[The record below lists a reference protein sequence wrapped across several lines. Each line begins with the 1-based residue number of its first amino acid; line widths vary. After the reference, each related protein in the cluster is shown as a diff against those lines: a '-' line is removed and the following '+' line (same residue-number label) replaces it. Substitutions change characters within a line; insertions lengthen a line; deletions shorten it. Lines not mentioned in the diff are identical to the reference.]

1 MAMDLYGQERWILE
15 RHNAM
20 IQSAEARFRREG
32 WQPQGRMAERVA
44 AGLRRLADRIDGRQP
59 AKFWIY
65 PG

>member
-1 MAMDLYGQERWILE
+1 MDVDLYGQERWILE

>member
-1 MAMDLYGQERWILE
+1 MDLYGQEQWILE

>member
-1 MAMDLYGQERWILE
+1 MDLYGQERWILG

-20 IQSAEARFRREG
+20 IQSAEERLRREG
-32 WQPQGRMAERVA
+32 WQPQGRMAEQVA

-59 AKFWIY
+59 AKVLIY